1 MNRNRGRSHVPGP
14 VVEEVIAAV
23 VARMTVRHP
32 SVDEPVVR
40 GVAYQAAIELVCTA
54 VDRDQLRRQ
63 LERRVHARLLA
74 VDGTLVPIARAH
86 EEVYVVRPSSATAKS
101 PG

>member
-1 MNRNRGRSHVPGP
+1 MSRNRGRSHVPGP
-14 VVEEVIAAV
+14 VVEEVITAV

-32 SVDEPVVR
+32 SVDEAVVR
-40 GVAYQAAIELVCTA
+40 GVAYQAAIELVCTV

-86 EEVYVVRPSSATAKS
+86 EEI
-101 PG
+101 